1 MLRKNY
7 HGANKKHL
15 RENFNFLLDFP
26 LYVLSIHLH
35 FLTLHIGN
43 RHIYIYKAERLDLHQ
58 SGVKCLEG
66 TTERSDGNRGRSP
79 RIGGARPMCLEGTTP
94 QDRPPFPPHNTTF
107 RTAVQKLDA
116 VQISS
121 P

>member
-1 MLRKNY
+1 M
-7 HGANKKHL
+7 
-15 RENFNFLLDFP
+15 
-26 LYVLSIHLH
+26 SI
-35 FLTLHIGN
+35 
-43 RHIYIYKAERLDLHQ
+43 
-58 SGVKCLEG
+58 KCLEG

-116 VQISS
+116 GQIFIAKSIKCLEGTTDQSDGNRALS
-121 P
+121 PRMGAERMMCLEGTTPEDMPPFAPHNTHV